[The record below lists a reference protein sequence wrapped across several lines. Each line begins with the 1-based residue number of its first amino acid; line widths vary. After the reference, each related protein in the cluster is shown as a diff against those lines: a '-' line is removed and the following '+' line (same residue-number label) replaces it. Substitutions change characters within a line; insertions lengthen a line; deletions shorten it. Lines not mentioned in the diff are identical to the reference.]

1 MSKYDALTHLEGKLI
16 DSTIRYLM
24 MTAMVD
30 PFWKIRQVAV
40 SNFAEYDGPGFVDAE
55 RLVQSRARID
65 PNSQVRT
72 EAILTLASFGDNSND
87 PLFREALNDTSYL
100 VVSVALDAYLIGKP
114 GDAADIANR
123 FENSPNDAIVAAVG
137 NYYAGLATP
146 ERYEWFLQKMEG
158 MNPSDR
164 YNFLQVFGKYLIK
177 SPSDVQRRSIPV
189 LESLARNNPA
199 YFVRFGAYQVL
210 GLLTDIQGVASIR
223 KDIRSNE
230 RDPKLKEMYSQFGE
244 L

>member
-1 MSKYDALTHLEGKLI
+1 M
-16 DSTIRYLM
+16 
-24 MTAMVD
+24 
-30 PFWKIRQVAV
+30 
-40 SNFAEYDGPGFVDAE
+40 
-55 RLVQSRARID
+55 
-65 PNSQVRT
+65 
-72 EAILTLASFGDNSND
+72 
-87 PLFREALNDTSYL
+87 
-100 VVSVALDAYLIGKP
+100 
-114 GDAADIANR
+114 
-123 FENSPNDAIVAAVG
+123 AAVG